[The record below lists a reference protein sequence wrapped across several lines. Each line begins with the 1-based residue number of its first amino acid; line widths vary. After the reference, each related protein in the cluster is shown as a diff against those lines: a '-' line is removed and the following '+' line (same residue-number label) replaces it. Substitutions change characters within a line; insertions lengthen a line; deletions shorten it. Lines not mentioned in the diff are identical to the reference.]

1 MKKAHSIYCSI
12 IVLISLLSF
21 SGCSKESDPASSGS
35 TNTVLFSTP
44 GSMAFK
50 SSQQDFT
57 ASGIF
62 DTTMTKGQ
70 AGGAFQFKEGNV
82 NLVVVMSYKIVSD
95 TSYSVAY
102 VGIID
107 TLNPVAT
114 GEYPIWLPSGSRS
127 AMFGYIPSFNP
138 KKQVPD
144 TYILMSGV
152 VNVTSMSATAIQ
164 GTVNGSGINLLDT
177 TKSITVTDGTFSVP
191 VVQYKPFNLKLNP
204 GVPEPEMPADAMK
217 NAVRNIIK
225 KNVY

>member
-1 MKKAHSIYCSI
+1 MKNALSIYCS
-12 IVLISLLSF
+12 LLLFASLF
-21 SGCSKESDPASSGS
+21 YFGGCSKESDPASSGS
-35 TNTVLFSTP
+35 SMNILFSSS

-50 SSQQDFT
+50 SPQQDFT

-70 AGGAFQFKEGNV
+70 AAGAFQFKEGNV
-82 NLVVVMSYKIVSD
+82 NLVVVMSYKIISD

-107 TLNPVAT
+107 TLDPVTT
-114 GEYPIWLPSGSRS
+114 GVFPIWLPSGSKS

-144 TYILMSGV
+144 IYILMSGL
-152 VNVTSMSATAIQ
+152 VNVTSMSGSAIQ
-164 GTVNGSGINLLDT
+164 GTVNGSGIDLVDT
-177 TKSITVTDGTFSVP
+177 TKSITITDGTFAAP
-191 VVQYKPFNLKLNP
+191 VVQYKPFNLKLTP
-204 GVPEPEMPADAMK
+204 GTPAPEIPSDAMLK
-217 NAVRNIIK
+217 AVRNIIK